1 MFRMARM
8 ATMVAG
14 LSVLMVSSQAWGAA
28 GGAIAWQTNYET
40 ARAAAQASQKILLVN
55 IHATWC
61 IPCKKLMAGTL
72 SDPALGAEILQSCV
86 PLSLDA
92 DQDAAIIRQWPIT
105 GFPTQLFI
113 APDGRIVNTIVGNV
127 PVATYRAALQKAA
140 QAATP
145 SGIAARQTQEV
156 NNPPAATPTTRSED
170 VVNRPTEQ
178 ALPNVA
184 SLPAPP
190 VGANG
195 NSMAASRQPALPP
208 ALPAASDLP
217 TTRPAAP
224 PMPTGLTANTP
235 NLANQAVNPPAMKQP
250 AMPSPTMQAEASP
263 PAPAR
268 AVTTQVKQ
276 KVINDKNVRPCD
288 MTVPL
293 ALDGYCP
300 VSMLKRS
307 ELIRGADTECCVYN
321 EKRYHFLSTV
331 ERDLFLK
338 NPKKYLPA
346 EEGFCVVTWA
356 EKHSR
361 AAGNV
366 ELPALFGDYLFLFA
380 DDDARQKFLQDPEQY
395 VDATGHAH
403 RIPKQTFRGDR
414 SNVR

>member
-1 MFRMARM
+1 MTRIARM
-8 ATMVAG
+8 ITTVAG
-14 LSVLMVSSQAWGAA
+14 LSVLLVASPSFGAA
-28 GGAIAWQTNYET
+28 GGAVAWQTNYES
-40 ARAAAQASQKILLVN
+40 AKAAAESSQKLLLVN

-61 IPCKKLMAGTL
+61 IPCKKLMATTL
-72 SDPALGAEILQSCV
+72 SDPALGSEIMQSCV

-92 DQDAAIIRQWPIT
+92 DQDASVIRQWPIT

-127 PVATYRAALQKAA
+127 PVSTYRSALQKAI
-140 QAATP
+140 QAA
-145 SGIAARQTQEV
+145 SAEGIASQGNRAAK
-156 NNPPAATPTTRSED
+156 PAAPALTTRSED
-170 VVNRPTEQ
+170 VATRPTEQ

-190 VGANG
+190 M
-195 NSMAASRQPALPP
+195 NSADGVAAGRSSSAPP
-208 ALPAASDLP
+208 SLPAATDLP
-217 TTRPAAP
+217 VSRPASPADLAAATPKSAP
-224 PMPTGLTANTP
+224 PT
-235 NLANQAVNPPAMKQP
+235 
-250 AMPSPTMQAEASP
+250 PTMQANAAPSN

-288 MTVPL
+288 MSVPL

-300 VSMLKRS
+300 VSMFKRS
-307 ELIRGADTECCVYN
+307 ELIRGADTECCVFN
-321 EKRYHFLSTV
+321 EKRYHFLSSV
-331 ERDLFLK
+331 EKDLFLK

-361 AAGNV
+361 TTGNV

-380 DDDARQKFLQDPEQY
+380 SEDARQKFLQDPEQY

-403 RIPKQTFRGDR
+403 RIPKHTFKGDR
-414 SNVR
+414 ANVR

>member
-1 MFRMARM
+1 MSRIARM
-8 ATMVAG
+8 VTMVAG
-14 LSVLMVSSQAWGAA
+14 LSVLLVASPSFGAA
-28 GGAIAWQTNYET
+28 GGAVAWQTNYES
-40 ARAAAQASQKILLVN
+40 AKAAAESSQKILLVN

-61 IPCKKLMAGTL
+61 IPCKKLMATTL
-72 SDPALGAEILQSCV
+72 SDPGLGAEIMQSCV

-92 DQDAAIIRQWPIT
+92 DQDAAVIRQWPIT

-113 APDGRIVNTIVGNV
+113 APDGRIVNSIVGNV
-127 PVATYRAALQKAA
+127 PVATYRTALQKAIQSA
-140 QAATP
+140 APDGFASKGHRTAKPATP
-145 SGIAARQTQEV
+145 AVS
-156 NNPPAATPTTRSED
+156 TRSED
-170 VVNRPTEQ
+170 IATRPTEQ

-190 VGANG
+190 M
-195 NSMAASRQPALPP
+195 NSADAGTASRSSTAPP
-208 ALPAASDLP
+208 SLPAATDLP
-217 TTRPAAP
+217 VSRQAANADLASNNTPKPAAP
-224 PMPTGLTANTP
+224 MQATP
-235 NLANQAVNPPAMKQP
+235 AMQPSTPPA
-250 AMPSPTMQAEASP
+250 S

-288 MTVPL
+288 MSVPL

-300 VSMLKRS
+300 VSMFKRS

-321 EKRYHFLSTV
+321 EKRYHFLSSV
-331 ERDLFLK
+331 EKDLFLK
-338 NPKKYLPA
+338 NPKKFLPA

-361 AAGNV
+361 ATGNI

-380 DDDARQKFLQDPEQY
+380 SEDARQKFLQDPEQY

-403 RIPKQTFRGDR
+403 RIPKHTFKGDR
-414 SNVR
+414 ANVR